1 MDASGAHAGT
11 IIMRKP
17 FGTGQV
23 KGIDGS
29 RIVVSCKGKDTE
41 EYEKIPFL
49 FIDEEYHVQVGNN
62 DYYRSALLS

>member
-1 MDASGAHAGT
+1 VIKLDASGAHAGT

-29 RIVVSCKGKDTE
+29 RIVVSFKGKDTE
-41 EYEKIPFL
+41 EYEKIP
-49 FIDEEYHVQVGNN
+49 
-62 DYYRSALLS
+62 S